1 MEIVQ
6 KLISVVFSLT
16 FTEKPDDLFTLIEP
30 FRARVQQLVK
40 KNSEDPHQKKVHL
53 SVNNERFE
61 SKKLISNIPPR
72 LQILV
77 KIKFTITTHCSR

>member
-6 KLISVVFSLT
+6 KLISLVFSLT

-40 KNSEDPHQKKVHL
+40 KIPKILIKKSSPL
-53 SVNNERFE
+53 TG
-61 SKKLISNIPPR
+61 
-72 LQILV
+72 Q
-77 KIKFTITTHCSR
+77 